1 MDRIAILFANSVAYG
16 DASKNI
22 PRGVIQSHLKELS
35 TQLESLDGDYAFKA
49 EICADKPTGQARE
62 VIRKVVKKTG
72 KEGGILLF
80 YYFGHAVRHPYKDEL
95 YFYSPDSELDD
106 PGGMLKFSD
115 ILGWLGEY
123 QPKSMIM
130 MLDCC
135 YAGTV
140 AQQLHL
146 TGIKGNYFLMAS
158 VNAKDKAL
166 VDYNDEQAYGVF
178 SKYALQAFT
187 DPRAR
192 DEGRDVTFKSFFSY
206 VKKRTKSAMGQEPYS
221 VDGNLA
227 GDVFFQQTTTPNIPA
242 GVRAS
247 SPKKSIYQKLF
258 VIGRAL
264 VATPLQSE
272 RFLYSQ
278 LKKHRTPEFLQPHK
292 TAADVLKYEF
302 VSPDAFRRY
311 VRIAET
317 LGIIQNRQD
326 SLLRLTDK
334 GREMMLGAGRN
345 YNRGLFDL
353 VQQCWAVHGLKMS
366 MFEDAIY
373 SRIKR
378 GDAPSLKVIH
388 RDLAL
393 SGRLGMS
400 KELFQVLFDL
410 TGYVGALNYSAEKTF
425 FPPASDQEWL
435 REEES

>member
-1 MDRIAILFANSVAYG
+1 MDRIAILFGNSVAYG

-35 TQLESLDGDYAFKA
+35 AQLQSLDGEYAFET
-49 EICADKPTGQARE
+49 EISADKPTVQARE
-62 VIRKVVKKTG
+62 AIRKIVRKAG
-72 KEGGILLF
+72 KQGSTLLF
-80 YYFGHAVRHPYKDEL
+80 YYFGHAVRHPFKDEL

-115 ILGWLGEY
+115 IVGWLGEY
-123 QPKSMIM
+123 QPKNTVL

-140 AQQLHL
+140 AQQLHV
-146 TGIKGNYFLMAS
+146 TNIKGNYFVMAS

-178 SKYALQAFT
+178 SKYGLQAFT

-192 DEGRDVTFKSFFSY
+192 DHGRDVSFKSFFTY
-206 VKKRTKSAMGQEPYS
+206 VKERTKSAMGQEPYS

-227 GDVFFQQTTTPNIPA
+227 SEIFFQQTTTPNIPA
-242 GVRAS
+242 RIQAS

-264 VATPLQSE
+264 VEKPLQSE
-272 RFLYSQ
+272 KFLYSQ
-278 LKKHRTPEFLQPHK
+278 LKKRRTPEFLQPYK
-292 TAADVLKYEF
+292 SAADVLKYEF

-311 VRIAET
+311 IRIAET
-317 LGIIQNRQD
+317 LGIIENRQD

-334 GREMMLGAGRN
+334 GREMMVSGGRN
-345 YNRGLFDL
+345 YNRGLFHL
-353 VQQCWAVHGLKMS
+353 VQECWSSHGLTMS

-378 GDAPSLKVIH
+378 GDAPSLRVIH

-393 SGRLGMS
+393 SGQVGMS
-400 KELFQVLFDL
+400 KDLFRVLFDL
-410 TGYVGALNYSAEKTF
+410 TGFVGALNYSAEKTF
-425 FPPASDQEWL
+425 FPPASDQERLWEL
-435 REEES
+435 ES